1 MILSGR
7 LLTAAFWT
15 NFQRIDK
22 GGRPPTAEAFGE
34 GFIVPRVGEADT
46 VGSQYMIVSEER
58 HS

>member
-15 NFQRIDK
+15 KFQRIEK
-22 GGRPPTAEAFGE
+22 GGRPPTAEEFGK
-34 GFIVPRVGEADT
+34 GFLVPTASDVDT
-46 VGSQYMIVSEER
+46 VGSQCMNISEER